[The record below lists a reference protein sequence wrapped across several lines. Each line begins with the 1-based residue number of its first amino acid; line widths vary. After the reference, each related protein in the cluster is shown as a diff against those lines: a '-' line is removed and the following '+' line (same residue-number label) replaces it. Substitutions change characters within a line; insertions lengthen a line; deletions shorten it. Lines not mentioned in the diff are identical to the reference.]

1 VTIPIGDE
9 MCPRYQRAIE
19 ILGKRWTGLIIRT
32 LLVHPRRFGEI
43 TEVVQGL
50 SDRLLSER
58 LKELESCDIVERR
71 VFPDTPVR
79 IEYALSAKGLELEQV
94 VEAIQH
100 WADCW
105 DEVTTARMRKAA
117 HSTTPTHLQPV
128 PNTQNEPAQARSSL
142 S

>member
-1 VTIPIGDE
+1 MTIPIGDE
-9 MCPRYQRAIE
+9 MCPRYQRAVE

-58 LKELESCDIVERR
+58 LKELESCEIVERR

-105 DEVTTARMRKAA
+105 DEVATARTRKA
-117 HSTTPTHLQPV
+117 HSMPMHPQAA
-128 PNTQNEPAQARSSL
+128 PNTQNEPSPARSSSL
-142 S
+142 